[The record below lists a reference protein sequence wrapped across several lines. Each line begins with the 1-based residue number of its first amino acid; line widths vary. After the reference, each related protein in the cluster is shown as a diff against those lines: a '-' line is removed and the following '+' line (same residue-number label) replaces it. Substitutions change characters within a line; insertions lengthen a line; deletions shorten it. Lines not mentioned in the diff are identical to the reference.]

1 MEPISLVTLKSRRCA
16 RLPPWRPRG
25 PRASPWPCQSPL
37 LSPGDSVTSQAGT
50 RTQPGFPQ
58 PGAGLGGAAGSGH
71 SEHPGAGARPRP
83 CSRNKAGGGG
93 EAQAGLFL
101 PHPHPSTAGALPGPS
116 YQDVAGPGASP
127 AGAEGPET
135 GHQLFRVPRTRPPA
149 AARTLVRD
157 RTGKCAVLSPAPR
170 DPETVPRREGARIPS
185 LPTLASECLDKDQNN
200 LEEVVWD

>member
-1 MEPISLVTLKSRRCA
+1 MLLRGPVSRHFFRPATRSLLRPGPAPSRDSLSPA
-16 RLPPWRPRG
+16 RALVG
-25 PRASPWPCQSPL
+25 PRAPRTRSI
-37 LSPGDSVTSQAGT
+37 PGQ
-50 RTQPGFPQ
+50 
-58 PGAGLGGAAGSGH
+58 GS
-71 SEHPGAGARPRP
+71 

-127 AGAEGPET
+127 VRTEGPET
-135 GHQLFRVPRTRPPA
+135 GHQLLRVPRTRPPA

-170 DPETVPRREGARIPS
+170 GPETGARIPS